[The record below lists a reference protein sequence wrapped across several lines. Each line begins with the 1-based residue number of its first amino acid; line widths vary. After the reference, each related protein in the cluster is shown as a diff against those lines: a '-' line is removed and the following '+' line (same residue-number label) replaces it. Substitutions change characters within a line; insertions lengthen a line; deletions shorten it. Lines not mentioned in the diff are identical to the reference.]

1 MKVSFTKCIQNFF
14 QTILNSLRKVFEK
27 QEQNCQEEQECNEET
42 VKKEK
47 LTRTLMARLYS
58 LEQEIA
64 IFEKEFPNEYEAF
77 GARIKSLQE
86 KYHSALQ
93 EIKKTLTFA
102 INPEEDMEQIMQVTR
117 LEKDISKFLRTEVK
131 FRMLSNKL
139 QKLIVKLN
147 ILYNV
152 SIYHSKSSEEQK
164 VISQLER
171 AIKKQGQITAE
182 VKQSDYIL
190 QNKQI
195 KERILELIAYADYLI
210 FKAKVRNTNQITG
223 ELIEKMT
230 ILVEFDEFDYVKTFK
245 DFIIAEAYDL
255 LALLEKISDKQCKEK
270 LQQKGRNI
278 LTSLTFL
285 EKIEQQLWNPK
296 FWSEILEFESN
307 VIQILKAEGMS
318 KEDAKVKLID
328 RMAITVE
335 EDDVLTSP
343 ITNAYLAIAPL
354 YTATCDERILLLL
367 KLFKNLSQEVTYKE
381 IYFLVLLFEAEDLI
395 RAYPNDLWKK
405 IERYHLKYAYE
416 QSTILEKK
424 QRVIRNS
431 SKEYIVAFSE
441 IEDDNDILKIIP
453 TLIALNL
460 DFKVVRNK
468 VLLNSSYFRNLK
480 SVLNSLTNN
489 E

>member
-1 MKVSFTKCIQNFF
+1 MKVGLKKQIQNFF
-14 QTILNSLRKVFEK
+14 QAIWNSLRKVFEK

-86 KYHSALQ
+86 KYHSTLQ

-117 LEKDISKFLRTEVK
+117 LEKDISKFLKTKVK
-131 FRMLSNKL
+131 FRMLSNNL

-164 VISQLER
+164 VISQLEH

-190 QNKQI
+190 QNKQL

-210 FKAKVRNTNQITG
+210 FKAKVRNTNQIPG
-223 ELIEKMT
+223 ELIEKIT

-245 DFIIAEAYDL
+245 DFIIAEVYEL

-285 EKIEQQLWNPK
+285 EKIEEQLWDPK

-307 VIQILKAEGMS
+307 VIQILRAEGVP
-318 KEDAKVKLID
+318 KEEAKVKLID

-354 YTATCDERILLLL
+354 YTATCNERILLLL

-405 IERYHLKYAYE
+405 IEKYQLKYAYD

-431 SKEYIVAFSE
+431 NKEYIVAFSVR
-441 IEDDNDILKIIP
+441 EDDNDLFKIIP
-453 TLIALNL
+453 TLIDLNL
-460 DFKVVRNK
+460 DFQIVGNK
-468 VLLNSSYFRNLK
+468 VLLNSSYFQNLK
-480 SVLNSLTNN
+480 NVLNSLTNN

>member
-1 MKVSFTKCIQNFF
+1 MKVGLKKQIQNFF
-14 QTILNSLRKVFEK
+14 QAIWNSLRKVFKK

-47 LTRTLMARLYS
+47 LTRTLMVRLYS

-86 KYHSALQ
+86 KYHSTLQ

-117 LEKDISKFLRTEVK
+117 LEKDISKFLKTKVK
-131 FRMLSNKL
+131 VRMLSNNL
-139 QKLIVKLN
+139 QKLIVKLS

-164 VISQLER
+164 VISQLEH

-190 QNKQI
+190 QNKQL

-210 FKAKVRNTNQITG
+210 FKAKVRNTNQIPG
-223 ELIEKMT
+223 ELIEKIT

-245 DFIIAEAYDL
+245 DFIIAEVYDL

-285 EKIEQQLWNPK
+285 EKIEEQLWNPK

-307 VIQILKAEGMS
+307 VIQILRTEGVP
-318 KEDAKVKLID
+318 KEEAKVKLID

-343 ITNAYLAIAPL
+343 ITNAYLAIAPI
-354 YTATCDERILLLL
+354 YTATCDKRILLLL

-381 IYFLVLLFEAEDLI
+381 IYCLVLLFEAEDLI

-405 IERYHLKYAYE
+405 IEKYQLKYAYD

-431 SKEYIVAFSE
+431 NKEYIVAFSVR
-441 IEDDNDILKIIP
+441 EDDNDFKIIS

-460 DFKVVRNK
+460 DFKVVGNK
-468 VLLNSSYFRNLK
+468 VLLNSSYFQNLK
-480 SVLNSLTNN
+480 NVLNSLTNN

>member
-1 MKVSFTKCIQNFF
+1 MKVGLKKQIQNFF
-14 QTILNSLRKVFEK
+14 QAIWNSLRKVFEK

-86 KYHSALQ
+86 KYHSTLQ

-117 LEKDISKFLRTEVK
+117 LEKDISKFLKTKVK
-131 FRMLSNKL
+131 FRMLSNNL

-164 VISQLER
+164 VISQLEH

-190 QNKQI
+190 QNKQL

-210 FKAKVRNTNQITG
+210 FKAKVRNTNQIPG
-223 ELIEKMT
+223 ELIEKIT

-245 DFIIAEAYDL
+245 DFIIAEVYEL

-285 EKIEQQLWNPK
+285 EKIEEQLWDPK

-307 VIQILKAEGMS
+307 VIQILRAEGVP
-318 KEDAKVKLID
+318 KEEAKVKLID
-328 RMAITVE
+328 RMAVTVE

-354 YTATCDERILLLL
+354 YTATCNERILLLL

-405 IERYHLKYAYE
+405 IEKYQLKYAYD

-431 SKEYIVAFSE
+431 NKEYIVAFSVR
-441 IEDDNDILKIIP
+441 EDDNDLFKIIP
-453 TLIALNL
+453 TLIDLNL
-460 DFKVVRNK
+460 DFQIVGNK
-468 VLLNSSYFRNLK
+468 VLLNSSYFQNLK
-480 SVLNSLTNN
+480 NVLNSLTNN